1 MCLLGL
7 SFVAPDWSSWL
18 WPGKMSFH
26 SDNLLLSLM
35 NSLPSAIFCPDLDHP
50 QYGSVKIIAKNVGG
64 KAEYKCND
72 GYKLYGASFRKC
84 LYSGVWSGRLPT
96 CKRRFPCCF
105 DSLASLP
112 YIYSFSHFL
121 PYLGSPTIW
130 ICENHCEERGR
141 KSGIHVQQRLQTPWI
156 IPEEVPVWWSLG
168 WQRTDLQT

>member
-1 MCLLGL
+1 MLAWAVIN
-7 SFVAPDWSSWL
+7 FVAPDRSSCLSWQDVL
-18 WPGKMSFH
+18 PFT

-84 LYSGVWSGRLPT
+84 LHSGVWSGRLPT

-112 YIYSFSHFL
+112 YVYSFSHFL
-121 PYLGSPTIW
+121 PCLGSPTIW
-130 ICENHCEERGR
+130 ICENH
-141 KSGIHVQQRLQTPWI
+141 
-156 IPEEVPVWWSLG
+156 
-168 WQRTDLQT
+168 